1 LGGTEEFLG
10 TFTFEVDTTKLNGLG
25 TQFTI
30 GNFSNSFDE
39 DFNFFVTDTA
49 NTGLQVFD
57 VASSGIPNIDL
68 NTLTFVLE
76 GIELFFS
83 QEFSDLLVNAGATQ
97 SVAGLKFID
106 GRADRSLMLVSASTP
121 EPSSILALILLA
133 GGGIIGG
140 IRQNQKK

>member
-1 LGGTEEFLG
+1 M
-10 TFTFEVDTTKLNGLG
+10 
-25 TQFTI
+25 
-30 GNFSNSFDE
+30 
-39 DFNFFVTDTA
+39 
-49 NTGLQVFD
+49 QVFD